1 MLQAMPLAD
10 SIRLRRMRV
19 PCRPE
24 TSSGFK
30 RYIQEY
36 GMPMRVYLDKHT
48 TYKSNA
54 KPQVEDALNNTKP
67 LSEFE
72 RAPGELG
79 VQVIHA
85 NSPQAKGRIERLFKT
100 FQDRLIKEMRLKDI
114 RTLEKANEFLQNYLP
129 THNKRYS
136 IKAAKTADLHR
147 AVPKGLRL
155 DSVLC

>member
-48 TYKSNA
+48 TYKANA

-72 RAPGELG
+72 RALGELG
-79 VQVIHA
+79 VHVIHA
-85 NSPQAKGRIERLFKT
+85 NSPQAKGRIERLFGT
-100 FQDRLIKEMRLKDI
+100 LQDHLVKELRLKGVNTEED
-114 RTLEKANEFLQNYLP
+114 AN
-129 THNKRYS
+129 
-136 IKAAKTADLHR
+136 
-147 AVPKGLRL
+147 
-155 DSVLC
+155 